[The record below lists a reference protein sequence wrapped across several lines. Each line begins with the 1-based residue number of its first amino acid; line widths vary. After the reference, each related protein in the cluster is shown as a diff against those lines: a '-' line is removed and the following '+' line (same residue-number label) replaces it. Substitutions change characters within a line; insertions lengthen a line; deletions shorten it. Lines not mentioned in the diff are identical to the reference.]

1 MNLYMKR
8 SVKNFRAILSC
19 VLVSALMTANVF
31 AGEKVENT
39 ENIEN
44 DNGVRVITYDEAI
57 DLATKENSSL
67 KQISDTLN
75 YINDTKSLMFAGS
88 NYPMLPDDGSNY
100 LVTAARFQQ
109 LSAVN
114 SLNTQQ
120 RNLRLTQELT
130 DLSIEAGVKG
140 EMTTISVLEQNYELA
155 KESLELSKEQLSQTS
170 TMYRLGMVSW
180 NDYEK
185 AMKEVANQEQQIKQ
199 LEMSMEQEYNS
210 FAKLLGIDENE
221 EFQIE
226 YNVEY
231 EPVEKI
237 TDMDAFVNT
246 KIKTDLAL
254 QMEKQNVDSAS
265 FGLNL
270 FIDTGNGTD
279 YNKQE
284 LDVKTAERN
293 YADSVK
299 AKENSIKN
307 AYIGLQNT
315 ESERKV
321 LENKLAQAKADY
333 ETAKVNYQVGN
344 ITKLQLDSAELAITQ
359 AEIALEQNTLTHD
372 VNKFMLDN
380 TCLLS
385 GASSASSTQN

>member
-1 MNLYMKR
+1 MKR
-8 SVKNFRAILSC
+8 SIKNFRAILSC

-31 AGEKVENT
+31 AGEKVEST

-44 DNGVRVITYDEAI
+44 DNGVRVITYEEAI
-57 DLATKENSSL
+57 ELATKENSSL
-67 KQISDTLN
+67 KQISDTLD

-120 RNLRLTQELT
+120 KSLRLTQELT

-155 KESLELSKEQLSQTS
+155 KESLELAKEQLSQTS

-279 YNKQE
+279 YDKQK

>member
-1 MNLYMKR
+1 MKR

>member
-1 MNLYMKR
+1 MKR
-8 SVKNFRAILSC
+8 SIKNFRAILSC

-31 AGEKVENT
+31 AGEKVEST

-44 DNGVRVITYDEAI
+44 DNGVRVITYEEAI
-57 DLATKENSSL
+57 ELATKENSSL
-67 KQISDTLN
+67 KQISDTLD

-120 RNLRLTQELT
+120 KSLRLTQELT

-155 KESLELSKEQLSQTS
+155 KESLELAKEQLSQTS

-185 AMKEVANQEQQIKQ
+185 SMKEVANQEQQIKQ

-221 EFQIE
+221 EFKIE

>member
-1 MNLYMKR
+1 MKR
-8 SVKNFRAILSC
+8 SIKNFRAILSC

-31 AGEKVENT
+31 AGEKVEN
-39 ENIEN
+39 IEN
-44 DNGVRVITYDEAI
+44 DNGIRVITYDEAI
-57 DLATKENSSL
+57 ELATKENSSL
-67 KQISDTLN
+67 KQISDTLD

-120 RNLRLTQELT
+120 KSLRLTQELT

-140 EMTTISVLEQNYELA
+140 EMTTISVLEQNYKLA
-155 KESLELSKEQLSQTS
+155 KESLELAKEQLSQTS
-170 TMYRLGMVSW
+170 TMYRLGMVSKS
-180 NDYEK
+180 DYEK

-279 YNKQE
+279 YDKQK

-344 ITKLQLDSAELAITQ
+344 ITKLQLDGAELAITQ

-372 VNKFMLDN
+372 INKFMLDN

-385 GASSASSTQN
+385 GASSGSSTQK

>member
-1 MNLYMKR
+1 MKR
-8 SVKNFRAILSC
+8 SIKNFRAILSC

-31 AGEKVENT
+31 AGEKVEST

-44 DNGVRVITYDEAI
+44 DNGVRVITYEEAI
-57 DLATKENSSL
+57 ELATKENSSL
-67 KQISDTLN
+67 KQISDTLD

-120 RNLRLTQELT
+120 KSLRLTQELT

-140 EMTTISVLEQNYELA
+140 EMTTISVLEQNYKLA
-155 KESLELSKEQLSQTS
+155 KESLELSKEKLSQTS

-279 YNKQE
+279 YDKQK

>member
-1 MNLYMKR
+1 MKR
-8 SVKNFRAILSC
+8 SIKNFRAILSC

-44 DNGVRVITYDEAI
+44 DNGIRVITYDEAI
-57 DLATKENSSL
+57 ELATKENSSL
-67 KQISDTLN
+67 KQISDTLD

-120 RNLRLTQELT
+120 KSLRLTQELT

-140 EMTTISVLEQNYELA
+140 EMTTISVLEQNYKLA
-155 KESLELSKEQLSQTS
+155 KESLELAKEQLSQTS
-170 TMYRLGMVSW
+170 TMYRLGMVSKS
-180 NDYEK
+180 DYEK

-279 YNKQE
+279 YDKQK

-372 VNKFMLDN
+372 INKFMLDN

-385 GASSASSTQN
+385 GASSGSSTQK

>member
-1 MNLYMKR
+1 MKR
-8 SVKNFRAILSC
+8 SIKNFRAILSC

-39 ENIEN
+39 EN
-44 DNGVRVITYDEAI
+44 DNGIRVITYDEAI
-57 DLATKENSSL
+57 ELATKENSSL
-67 KQISDTLN
+67 KQISDTLD

-120 RNLRLTQELT
+120 KSLRLTQELT

-140 EMTTISVLEQNYELA
+140 EMTTISVLEQNYKLA
-155 KESLELSKEQLSQTS
+155 KESLELAKEQLSQTS
-170 TMYRLGMVSW
+170 KMYRLGMVSKS
-180 NDYEK
+180 DYEK

-265 FGLNL
+265 FGLNF

-279 YNKQE
+279 YDKQK

-385 GASSASSTQN
+385 GASSGSSTQK

>member
-1 MNLYMKR
+1 MKR
-8 SVKNFRAILSC
+8 SIKNFRAILSC

-31 AGEKVENT
+31 AGENVENT
-39 ENIEN
+39 KNTVN

>member
-1 MNLYMKR
+1 MKR
-8 SVKNFRAILSC
+8 SIKNFRAILSC

-31 AGEKVENT
+31 AGEKVEST

-44 DNGVRVITYDEAI
+44 DNGVRVITYEEAI
-57 DLATKENSSL
+57 ELATKENSSL
-67 KQISDTLN
+67 KQISDTLD

-120 RNLRLTQELT
+120 KNLRLTQELT

-155 KESLELSKEQLSQTS
+155 KESLELAKEQLSQTS

-221 EFQIE
+221 EFKIE

-279 YNKQE
+279 YDKQK

>member
-1 MNLYMKR
+1 MKR
-8 SVKNFRAILSC
+8 SIKNFRAILSC

-44 DNGVRVITYDEAI
+44 DNGIRVITYDEAI
-57 DLATKENSSL
+57 ELATKENSSL
-67 KQISDTLN
+67 KQISDTLD

-120 RNLRLTQELT
+120 KSLRLTQELT

-140 EMTTISVLEQNYELA
+140 EMTTISVLEQNYKLA
-155 KESLELSKEQLSQTS
+155 KESLELAKEQLSQTS
-170 TMYRLGMVSW
+170 TMYRLGMVSKS
-180 NDYEK
+180 DYEK

-279 YNKQE
+279 YDKQK

-385 GASSASSTQN
+385 GASSGSSTQK

>member
-1 MNLYMKR
+1 MKR
-8 SVKNFRAILSC
+8 SIKNFRAILSC

-31 AGEKVENT
+31 SCVKVEST

-44 DNGVRVITYDEAI
+44 DNGVRVITYEEAI
-57 DLATKENSSL
+57 ELATKENSSL
-67 KQISDTLN
+67 KQISDTLD

-120 RNLRLTQELT
+120 KSLRLTQELT

-155 KESLELSKEQLSQTS
+155 KESLELAKEQLSQTS

-221 EFQIE
+221 EFKIE

-293 YADSVK
+293 DADSVK